1 MASNATVTYSFVQGT
16 PANASDVNTNF
27 SDLVTWIN
35 TNATHL
41 DGAKAFTGLVTLPAT
56 TPTNANHA
64 TRKGYVDALVESPIF
79 KFARE
84 RWTITAAA
92 PTGTVNVDVQTT
104 AIAYFT
110 SNTSANWTIN
120 LRGDGSTTLS
130 SLLAVGESATVAFAA
145 VNGAT
150 PYFANVVQVDGST
163 VTPRWLGSAPT
174 GGNANSIDVYTFTV
188 VKTAAT
194 PTYVVLATQSKFA

>member
-16 PANASDVNTNF
+16 PANAVEVNTNF
-27 SDLVTWIN
+27 TDLITWIN

-41 DGAKAFTGLVTLPAT
+41 DGTKAFTGLVTLPAT
-56 TPTNANHA
+56 TPSNANHA

-84 RWTITAAA
+84 RWTITASA

-104 AIAYFT
+104 AIAYYT

-145 VNGAT
+145 TNGAT
-150 PYFANVVQVDGST
+150 PYYPTTVQVDGST
-163 VTPRWLGSAPT
+163 VTPKWVGGAPSSGT
-174 GGNANSIDVYTFTV
+174 ASSVEVYLFTV

-194 PTYVVLATQSKFA
+194 PSYVVLASKTAFT

>member
-1 MASNATVTYSFVQGT
+1 MASNATVTYSFTQGT
-16 PANASDVNTNF
+16 PANASEVNTNF

-41 DGAKAFTGLVTLPAT
+41 DGTKAFTGLVTLPAT
-56 TPTNANHA
+56 TPSNANHA
-64 TRKGYVDALVESPIF
+64 TRKGYVDAQVEAPIF

-84 RWTITAAA
+84 KWTINASA
-92 PTGTVNVDVQTT
+92 PVSTINLDVQTT
-104 AIAYFT
+104 AIVYYT
-110 SNTSANWTIN
+110 SNTSTNWTAN

-130 SLLAVGESATVAFAA
+130 SLLAVGESATVALAV

-150 PYFANVVQVDGST
+150 PYYPTVVQVDGVT
-163 VTPRWLGSAPT
+163 VTPKWLTAAPS
-174 GGNANSIDVYTFTV
+174 GGNANSIDVYTFVV

-194 PTYVVLATQSKFA
+194 PTYVVLASQSKFV